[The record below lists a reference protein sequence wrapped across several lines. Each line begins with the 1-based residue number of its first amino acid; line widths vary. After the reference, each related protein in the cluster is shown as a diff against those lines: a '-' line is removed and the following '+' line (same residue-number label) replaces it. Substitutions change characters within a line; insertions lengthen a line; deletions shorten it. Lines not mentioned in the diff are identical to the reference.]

1 MNIRNGFFASRMK
14 KVVLWVVPYLK
25 LPFRILKLRG
35 VVQQPTYFPEL
46 ERKSPRERWTDNFR
60 WLLKNKEVNYLYTG
74 YGLDIK
80 NFRNPDD
87 FIGHRAFNLERD
99 AGVKTNRAF
108 YGHPY
113 NEVVLVRD
121 KYVFSAYME
130 ATVGPE
136 SIPSTVGLV
145 DHGEVFLHSSR
156 QWVSIE
162 TFCKQSFRYVF
173 KDIDGTYGDG
183 VMLIRNENGTLY
195 YDGETHSVASFREMC
210 QGKRILIQALIVQHP
225 ALQAFRTNCVNTV
238 RAITIRGKKSG
249 KIELFAAFLRVGN
262 DEDSFV
268 DNRAKGGLAVGVELE
283 TGRLMQYGFPHE
295 KFGTKTQVHPLSG
308 IVFEGY
314 QLPYWKETVEL
325 ITKAHRQFPD
335 IATIGWD
342 VTMTEQGPLIVEAND
357 GWEISGPQDTYGG
370 LKERWDR
377 LRNQ

>member
-1 MNIRNGFFASRMK
+1 MHHFLRKVIHVMKVLAFHILTVIRFPANLVIIG
-14 KVVLWVVPYLK
+14 K
-25 LPFRILKLRG
+25 LIK
-35 VVQQPTYFPEL
+35 QPSYYPEL
-46 ERKSPRERWTDNFR
+46 VRKTNSEMWMDHLK
-60 WLLKNKEVNYLYTG
+60 WLLKYKEVNFLYTG

-80 NFRNPDD
+80 GFRNPDD
-87 FIGHRAFNLERD
+87 FISHRDFCRERD
-99 AGVKTNRAF
+99 AGVKTSQTF
-108 YGHPY
+108 YGKPY
-113 NEVVLVRD
+113 NEAVLVRD
-121 KYVFSAYME
+121 KYVFSAYIE
-130 ATVGPE
+130 ATVGAEAIPE
-136 SIPSTVGLV
+136 TIGLL
-145 DHGEVFLHSSR
+145 DRGEVFVHAAKTWISL
-156 QWVSIE
+156 QE
-162 TFCKQSFRYVF
+162 FCKQDFQYVL
-173 KDIDGTYGDG
+173 KDIDGTFGDG
-183 VMLIRNENGTLY
+183 VKLIRNENGRLY
-195 YDGETHSVASFREMC
+195 YHGASHSLEEFAAEY
-210 QGKRILIQALIVQHP
+210 GKKRCLIQALIVQHP